1 MAGSQSS
8 LTENPA
14 EGLHKG
20 KCKYCK
26 PSLEYMTAN
35 RALLTFKFVDSNK
48 TYQKKFDE
56 DLLKRFKNISK
67 LLSKGLYE
75 YMDGWESFS
84 EISLPQKKE
93 FYRNLTM
100 KNITDA
106 GYKHVKK
113 I

>member
-8 LTENPA
+8 LAENPA

-48 TYQKKFDE
+48 TCQKKFDE

-75 YMDGWESFS
+75 YMDGGESFS

-106 GYKHVKK
+106 DYKHAKK